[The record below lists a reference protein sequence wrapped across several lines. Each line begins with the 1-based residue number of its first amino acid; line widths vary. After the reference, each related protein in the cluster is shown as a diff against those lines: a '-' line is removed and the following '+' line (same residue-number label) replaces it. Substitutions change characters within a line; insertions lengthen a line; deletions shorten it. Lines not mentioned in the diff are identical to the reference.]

1 MFGVAVWPQM
11 HCATVYL
18 KLKCVLLQAG
28 LVGQWWHGTPV
39 RCQGNWQWMNS
50 TEVGAE
56 SDLCL
61 LVA

>member
-1 MFGVAVWPQM
+1 MQIILV
-11 HCATVYL
+11 CRYL
-18 KLKCVLLQAG
+18 REPLLAG
-28 LVGQWWHGTPV
+28 LVGQWWHGAPV